1 MRLASKMPLVLAG
14 LALCGA
20 ASLLAQPQR
29 FQLVVSATD
38 SSGKPVTELKPDEV
52 IVSEN
57 GARVPVSKIE
67 PYSVPLKI
75 TVTVDNGADIVD
87 ALGHVREGLKGFFEK
102 LPSDVEVMLISTS
115 PQPRTVVKPTAD
127 RAQILRGVNGFAPES
142 SERARFSDALVEF
155 GERLKK
161 EEKDLKSGKIKP
173 YTPVLVMVS
182 TAADE
187 QTTIESKD
195 IETAM
200 QTIIGRKTR
209 MFVVITTTKVGDA
222 KQSQN
227 INRNRQAL
235 IAGPATKATNGKFE
249 ALSTSIQLTKL
260 LPEWGEF
267 MASLH
272 TRQSSQ
278 FVVTVQRAA
287 SGPLQNPQFNLAN
300 KDLRGNVTMDGFL
313 PQ

>member
-1 MRLASKMPLVLAG
+1 LVLAG
-14 LALCGA
+14 LAWCGA
-20 ASLLAQPQR
+20 ASLVAQPQQ

-38 SSGKPVTELKPDEV
+38 SSGKPVGELKPDDMT
-52 IVSEN
+52 VSEN

-67 PYSVPLKI
+67 PYSVPLKV
-75 TVTVDNGADIVD
+75 TVTVDNGSDIAD
-87 ALGHVREGLKGFFEK
+87 ALGHIRTGLQGFVEA
-102 LPSDVEVMLISTS
+102 LPPDVEVTLISTS
-115 PQPRTVVKPTAD
+115 PQPRTVVKPTND
-127 RAQILRGVNGFAPES
+127 RAQILRGVNGFAPD
-142 SERARFSDALVEF
+142 ERPRFSDALVEF

-187 QTTIESKD
+187 QTSLESRD
-195 IETAM
+195 IENAM

-249 ALSTSIQLTKL
+249 TLATSIRLTTL
-260 LPEWGEF
+260 LPEWGAF
-267 MASLH
+267 LASLH

-278 FVVTVQRAA
+278 FVVTLQRST
-287 SGPLQNPQFNLAN
+287 SGPLQSPQFDLR

-313 PQ
+313 AQ

>member
-14 LALCGA
+14 LTLCGA
-20 ASLLAQPQR
+20 ASLLAQPQQ
-29 FQLVVSATD
+29 FQFVVSATD
-38 SSGKPVTELKPDEV
+38 ASGKPVAELKPEDV
-52 IVSEN
+52 TVSEN
-57 GARVPVSKIE
+57 GARVPVSKID
-67 PYSVPLKI
+67 PYSIPLKI
-75 TVTVDNGADIVD
+75 TVTVDNGSDIVD
-87 ALGHVREGLKGFFEK
+87 ALGHIREGLKGFIEA
-102 LPSDVEVMLISTS
+102 LPPDVEVTLISTS
-115 PQPRTVVKPTAD
+115 PQPRTVLKPTTD
-127 RAQILRGVNGFAPES
+127 RAQILRGVNGFAPD
-142 SERARFSDALVEF
+142 ERPRFSDALVEF

-161 EEKDLKSGKIKP
+161 EERDLKSGKLKP

-187 QTTIESKD
+187 QTSLESRD

-222 KQSQN
+222 KQAQN

-235 IAGPATKATNGKFE
+235 IAGPATKATNGKLE
-249 ALSTSIQLTKL
+249 TLATPIRLTTL
-260 LPEWGEF
+260 LPEWGALL
-267 MASLH
+267 ASLH

-278 FVVTVQRAA
+278 FMITVQRAN
-287 SGPLQNPQFNLAN
+287 SGPLQNPLFDLR

-313 PQ
+313 VQ

>member
-1 MRLASKMPLVLAG
+1 MRLESKMSLVLAG
-14 LALCGA
+14 LTLCA
-20 ASLLAQPQR
+20 AATLLAQPQQ
-29 FQLVVSATD
+29 FQFVVSATD
-38 SSGKPVTELKPDEV
+38 ASGKPVTELKPEDV
-52 IVSEN
+52 TVSEN
-57 GARVPVSKIE
+57 GARVPVSKID
-67 PYSVPLKI
+67 PYSVPLKVTI
-75 TVTVDNGADIVD
+75 TVDNGSDIVD
-87 ALGHVREGLKGFFEK
+87 ALGHIREGLKGFVEA
-102 LPSDVEVMLISTS
+102 LPPDVEVTLISTS

-161 EEKDLKSGKIKP
+161 EERDLKSGKLKP
-173 YTPVLVMVS
+173 YMPVLVMVS

-187 QTTIESKD
+187 QTSLESRD
-195 IETAM
+195 IENAM

-222 KQSQN
+222 KQAQN

-249 ALSTSIQLTKL
+249 TLATSIRLPML
-260 LPEWGEF
+260 LPEWGAF
-267 MASLH
+267 LASLH
-272 TRQSSQ
+272 ARQSSQ
-278 FVVTVQRAA
+278 FVITVQRAN
-287 SGPLQNPQFNLAN
+287 SGPLQNPLFDLR

-313 PQ
+313 TQ

>member
-1 MRLASKMPLVLAG
+1 MKLASKMPLVLAG
-14 LALCGA
+14 LVVCAA
-20 ASLLAQPQR
+20 ASLLAQPQQ

-38 SSGKPVTELKPDEV
+38 ASGKPITELKPEDMT
-52 IVSEN
+52 VSEN

-75 TVTVDNGADIVD
+75 TVTVDNGSDIVD
-87 ALGHVREGLKGFFEK
+87 ALGHIREGLKGFVEA
-102 LPSDVEVMLISTS
+102 LPPDVEVTLISTS
-115 PQPRTVVKPTAD
+115 PQPRTVVKPTND
-127 RAQILRGVNGFAPES
+127 RAQILRGVNGFAPD
-142 SERARFSDALVEF
+142 ERSRFSDALVEF

-161 EEKDLKSGKIKP
+161 EERDLKSGKLKP

-187 QTTIESKD
+187 STSLESRD
-195 IETAM
+195 IENAM

-222 KQSQN
+222 KQAQN

-235 IAGPATKATNGKFE
+235 IAGPATKATNGKLE
-249 ALSTSIQLTKL
+249 TLATSIRLTTL
-260 LPEWGEF
+260 LPEWGAF
-267 MASLH
+267 LGSLH

-278 FVVTVQRAA
+278 FMITLQRAN
-287 SGPLQNPQFNLAN
+287 SGPLQNPLFDLR

-313 PQ
+313 TQ

>member
-14 LALCGA
+14 LTLCGA
-20 ASLLAQPQR
+20 ASLLAQPQQ

-38 SSGKPVTELKPDEV
+38 ASGKPITELKPEDMT
-52 IVSEN
+52 VSEN

-75 TVTVDNGADIVD
+75 TVTVDNGSDIVD
-87 ALGHVREGLKGFFEK
+87 ALGHIREGLKGFVEA
-102 LPSDVEVMLISTS
+102 LPSDVEVTLISTS
-115 PQPRTVVKPTAD
+115 PQPRTVVKPTND
-127 RAQILRGVNGFAPES
+127 RAQILRGVNGFAPD
-142 SERARFSDALVEF
+142 ERSRFSDALVEF

-161 EEKDLKSGKIKP
+161 EDKDLKSGKIKP

-187 QTTIESKD
+187 STSLESRD
-195 IETAM
+195 IENAM

-222 KQSQN
+222 KQAQN

-235 IAGPATKATNGKFE
+235 IAGPATKATNGKLE
-249 ALSTSIQLTKL
+249 TLATSTRLTTL
-260 LPEWGEF
+260 LPEWGAF
-267 MASLH
+267 LASLH
-272 TRQSSQ
+272 ARQSSQ
-278 FVVTVQRAA
+278 FLITLQRAA
-287 SGPLQNPQFNLAN
+287 AGPLQNPLFDLR

-313 PQ
+313 AQ

>member
-14 LALCGA
+14 LVVCAA
-20 ASLLAQPQR
+20 ASLLAQPQQ

-38 SSGKPVTELKPDEV
+38 ASGKPIPELKPEDMT
-52 IVSEN
+52 VSEN

-75 TVTVDNGADIVD
+75 TLTVDNGSDIVD
-87 ALGHVREGLKGFFEK
+87 ALGHIRDGLKGFVEA
-102 LPSDVEVMLISTS
+102 LPPDVEVTLISTS
-115 PQPRTVVKPTAD
+115 PQPRTVVKPTND
-127 RAQILRGVNGFAPES
+127 RAQILRGVNGFAPD
-142 SERARFSDALVEF
+142 ERSRFSDALVEF

-161 EEKDLKSGKIKP
+161 EERDLKSGKIKP

-187 QTTIESKD
+187 STSLESRD
-195 IETAM
+195 IENAM
-200 QTIIGRKTR
+200 QTIIARKTR

-222 KQSQN
+222 KQAQN

-235 IAGPATKATNGKFE
+235 IAGPATKATNGKLE
-249 ALSTSIQLTKL
+249 TLATSIRLTTL
-260 LPEWGEF
+260 LPEWGAF
-267 MASLH
+267 LGSLH

-278 FVVTVQRAA
+278 FMITLQRAN
-287 SGPLQNPQFNLAN
+287 SGPLQNPLFDLR

-313 PQ
+313 AQ